1 MLRVNDIVFRYDPWK
16 FRFSLEVSRG
26 EILSVIGP
34 SGSGKS
40 TLLQLIGGFVQP
52 EQGQI
57 LIEGADVCTMK
68 PAQRPVTTVFQ
79 EHNLFPH
86 LDTFSNVALGIDPG
100 LKLDQAEKETV
111 MSALQQTRIG
121 DCIHRLPGAL
131 SGGQRQRVSLARA
144 LVRNKPVL
152 LLDEPLTALGPALR
166 RELLDL
172 LTELVTDQNM
182 AAILVSHHPEDARR
196 VSRRIAFV
204 DDGSIRT
211 IQPTSTLLDENDDPV
226 VRAYLG
232 YDLT

>member
-1 MLRVNDIVFRYDPWK
+1 MLRVNDIVFRYDPWE

-40 TLLQLIGGFVQP
+40 TLLQLIGGFVKP
-52 EQGQI
+52 EQGEI

-111 MSALQQTRIG
+111 MSALQRTRIG
-121 DCIHRLPGAL
+121 DCTHRLPGAL

-144 LVRNKPVL
+144 LVRKKPVL

-204 DDGSIRT
+204 DDGLIRT

-226 VRAYLG
+226 IRAYLG
-232 YDLT
+232 HDLT